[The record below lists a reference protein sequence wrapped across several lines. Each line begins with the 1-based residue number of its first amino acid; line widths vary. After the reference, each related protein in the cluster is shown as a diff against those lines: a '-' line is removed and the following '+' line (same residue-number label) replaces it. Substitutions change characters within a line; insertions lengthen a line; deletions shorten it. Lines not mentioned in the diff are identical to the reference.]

1 MKLRLPSWAV
11 LLLICVAVGGAL
23 GLVNS
28 LTEGPIAQQAVEAAN
43 AARRDS
49 FADADS
55 FEQVELAG
63 DSGVDT
69 CYMAMKDGQLAGY
82 VAQVTVTGFGGPI
95 EIHVGMDMEQTIT
108 GIKVGGSAFSETPG
122 LGAKAKDPEFM
133 DQFAGLTIPT
143 QLGSDG
149 LDAITGATITSG
161 AVSSGVNKAGYFI
174 RDLIDP
180 PAEDNR
186 PEDLQFG
193 GVLPGA
199 TTKEEQTAPVGIDK
213 LYTSDAGVVLYVTGK
228 GRNGDMQVQ
237 VGVGHSGQVAG
248 VYIDPAMHKETEG
261 LGDLVEESYFW
272 GQFIGNTGSFAV
284 GENIDAVSGA
294 TITSETVI
302 DCVNRAV
309 AAAQPYLDVSLAVD
323 IPEMG
328 EAAVPPTETETGNET
343 SSVRRTQVVK
353 TGSGVTV
360 LSAQDWAA
368 EYPEIYASYLANND
382 NSEVKDH
389 VEEYPMIGV
398 VYEGMAFN
406 KYYGTARGHTYTV
419 QDVTATGRPHALAN
433 CFSCKT
439 PDFTAKVNEMGD
451 LAYTLPFAD
460 VLAEV
465 NEGVSCYNCHA
476 NTGNELVITHTYL
489 SDALG
494 EELKAVDA
502 ATLSCAQCHVEYYFH
517 PNTKATTLP
526 YTSLATMT
534 PDAILD
540 YYNNTMVN
548 GQNFADYTNPRSGV
562 RQIKVQHPEFE
573 TYMGEGSVHKDTFTC
588 ADCHMSKSVAADGT
602 PYTSHYWMS
611 PLDNQALLEGTC
623 SQCHENL
630 PKQVS
635 DIQEEAE
642 RRTYAIGYELE
653 ALTEKLVL
661 AVESGLYTEE
671 ELSAIRAI
679 ARDAQFYWDFVFVEN
694 SEGAHNSQLT
704 KQCLDKAETLLNQA
718 MGLFKTQEG

>member
-1 MKLRLPSWAV
+1 MKLRLPAWAV

-23 GLVNS
+23 GVVNT
-28 LTEGPIAQQAVEAAN
+28 LTEGPIARQAVEAAN
-43 AARRDS
+43 AARRES
-49 FADADS
+49 FADADA
-55 FEQVELAG
+55 FEQLELAG

-95 EIHVGMDMEQTIT
+95 EIHVGMDLEQNIT
-108 GIKVGGSAFSETPG
+108 GINVGGSGFAETPG
-122 LGAKAKDPEFM
+122 LGAKAKDADFT
-133 DQFAGLTIPT
+133 DQFAGLSIPT

-199 TTKEEQTAPVGIDK
+199 TTKQEQTAPEGIDA
-213 LYTSDAGVVLYVTGK
+213 LYTSDAGVVVYVTGK
-228 GRNGDMQVQ
+228 GRNGDMQIQ

-248 VYIDPAMHKETEG
+248 VFIDPAMHKETEG

-272 GQFIGNTGSFAV
+272 GQFIGNTGSFTT
-284 GENIDAVSGA
+284 GDNIDAVSGA
-294 TITSETVI
+294 TITSETVV

-309 AAAQPYLDVSLAVD
+309 AAAQAYLDPSLAVD

-328 EAAVPPTETETGNET
+328 EA
-343 SSVRRTQVVK
+343 SSGSAENKSSADIKRTQVVK

-360 LSAQDWAA
+360 LSARDWAA
-368 EYPEIYASYLANND
+368 EYPDIYASYLANNE
-382 NSEVKDH
+382 NNAVKDH

-419 QDVTATGRPHALAN
+419 QDITATGRPHALAN

-439 PDFTAKVNEMGD
+439 PDFTAKVNEMGE

-465 NEGVSCYNCHA
+465 NESVSCYNCHA

-494 EELKAVDA
+494 EELQNVDA

-517 PNTKATTLP
+517 PTTKATSLP
-526 YTSLATMT
+526 YTSLATMS

-548 GQNFADYTNPRSGV
+548 GQSFADYTNPRSGV

-573 TYMGEGSVHKDTFTC
+573 TFMGEGSVHKDTFTC
-588 ADCHMSKSVAADGT
+588 ADCHMGKATAADGST
-602 PYTSHYWMS
+602 YTSHNWMS
-611 PLDNQALLEGTC
+611 PLDNKDLINDTC
-623 SQCHENL
+623 SACHTNL
-630 PKQVS
+630 AGQVAE
-635 DIQEEAE
+635 IQKEAE

-661 AVESGLYTEE
+661 AVESGNYTEE
-671 ELSAIRAI
+671 ELNAIRAV

-718 MGLFKTQEG
+718 MSLFKPQEG

>member
-1 MKLRLPSWAV
+1 MKLRLPPWAV
-11 LLLICVAVGGAL
+11 LLSICIVVGGAL
-23 GLVNS
+23 GLVND
-28 LTEGPIAQQAVEAAN
+28 LTEGPITQQAVEAAN
-43 AARRDS
+43 AARRVS

-55 FEQVELAG
+55 FEEMELAD
-63 DSGVDT
+63 DSGVDA

-95 EIHVGMDMEQTIT
+95 EIHVGMDLEQTIT
-108 GIKVGGSAFSETPG
+108 GINVGGSSFSETPG
-122 LGAKAKDPEFM
+122 LGDKARKPDFTQ
-133 DQFAGLTIPT
+133 QFAGLTIPT
-143 QLGSDG
+143 QLGNG
-149 LDAITGATITSG
+149 VDAITGATITSG

-174 RDLIDP
+174 RDLINP
-180 PAEDNR
+180 SAEEDR

-199 TTKEEQTAPVGIDK
+199 TTKEDQTAPEGIDA

-237 VGVGHSGQVAG
+237 VGVGHSGQVSG
-248 VYIDPAMHKETEG
+248 VFIDPAMHKETEG

-272 GQFIGNTGSFAV
+272 GQFIGNTGKFAI
-284 GENIDAVSGA
+284 GDNIDAVSGA
-294 TITSETVI
+294 TITSETVV

-309 AAAQPYLDVSLAVD
+309 AAAQPYLDPTLAVD
-323 IPEMG
+323 IPAMG
-328 EAAVPPTETETGNET
+328 EA
-343 SSVRRTQVVK
+343 SSAPVEVQVSSGVKRTQVVK

-360 LSAQDWAA
+360 MSAREWAA
-368 EYPEIYASYLANND
+368 EYPEIYASYLANKEND
-382 NSEVKDH
+382 QVKDH

-451 LAYTLPFAD
+451 LAYTLSFAD

-465 NEGVSCYNCHA
+465 NESVSCYNCHA

-494 EELKAVDA
+494 EELQDVDA

-517 PNTKATTLP
+517 PVSKATTLP

-548 GQNFADYTNPRSGV
+548 GQVFADYTNPRSGV

-573 TYMGEGSVHKDTFTC
+573 TFMGEGSVHKDDFTC
-588 ADCHMSKSVAADGT
+588 ADCHMGKATAADGT
-602 PYTSHYWMS
+602 TYTSHTWMS
-611 PLDNQALLEGTC
+611 PLDNEALMNGTC
-623 SQCHENL
+623 AECHTNL
-630 PKQVS
+630 PGEVAE
-635 DIQEEAE
+635 IQKEAE

-661 AVESGLYTEE
+661 AVESGRYTEE
-671 ELSAIRAI
+671 ELNAIRAL

-718 MGLFKTQEG
+718 MGLFKPQEG

>member
-1 MKLRLPSWAV
+1 MKLRLPAWAV
-11 LLLICVAVGGAL
+11 LLSICIVVGAAL
-23 GLVNS
+23 GAVNQ
-28 LTEGPIAQQAVEAAN
+28 LTAGPIAQQAVEAAS
-43 AARRDS
+43 AARRAS
-49 FADADS
+49 FPEADA
-55 FEQVELAG
+55 FEEMDLSP
-63 DSGVDT
+63 DSGVDA
-69 CYMAMKDGQLAGY
+69 CYMAMKDGKLAGY

-95 EIHVGMDMEQTIT
+95 EIQVGMDLNKTIT
-108 GIKVGGSAFSETPG
+108 GINVGGSQFAETPG
-122 LGAKAKDPEFM
+122 LGDKTRSPEFM
-133 DQFAGLTIPT
+133 AQFAGLTVPA
-143 QLGSDG
+143 QLGEDV
-149 LDAITGATITSG
+149 DAITGATITSG
-161 AVSSGVNKAGYFI
+161 AVSSGVNKGGYFI
-174 RDLIDP
+174 QDLIDP

-199 TTKEEQTAPVGIDK
+199 TTKEQLDAPEGIDQ
-213 LYTSDAGVVLYVTGK
+213 LYASDAGVVLYVTGK
-228 GRNGDMQVQ
+228 GRNGDMQIQ

-248 VYIDPAMHKETEG
+248 VFIDPAMHKETEG

-284 GENIDAVSGA
+284 GDNIDAVSGA
-294 TITSETVI
+294 TITSETVV

-309 AAAQPYLDVSLAVD
+309 AAAQPYLDASLAVD
-323 IPEMG
+323 IAKMG
-328 EAAVPPTETETGNET
+328 EASAPV
-343 SSVRRTQVVK
+343 SVAKNSVSKRTQVVK

-360 LSAQDWAA
+360 MSAREWAA
-368 EYPEIYASYLANND
+368 EYPEIYASYLANNA
-382 NSEVKDH
+382 NNEVKDH

-406 KYYGTARGHTYTV
+406 KHYGTARGHTYTV

-451 LAYTLPFAD
+451 LAYTISFAD
-460 VLAEV
+460 MLAV
-465 NEGVSCYNCHA
+465 INESVSCYNCHA
-476 NTGNELVITHTYL
+476 NTGDELVITHTYL

-494 EELKAVDA
+494 EQLQDVEA

-517 PNTKATTLP
+517 PVSKATTLP
-526 YTSLATMT
+526 YTSLETMT

-548 GQNFADYTNPRSGV
+548 GQPFADYTNPRSGV

-573 TYMGEGSVHKDTFTC
+573 TFMGEGSVHKDDFTC
-588 ADCHMSKSVAADGT
+588 ADCHMGKATAADGST
-602 PYTSHYWMS
+602 YTSHTWMS
-611 PLDNQALLEGTC
+611 PLENEALMTGTC
-623 SQCHENL
+623 AECHTDLAGEVA
-630 PKQVS
+630 Q
-635 DIQEEAE
+635 IQKEAE
-642 RRTYAIGYELE
+642 RRTYAIGYTLE

-661 AVESGLYTEE
+661 AVQSGNYTEE
-671 ELSAIRAI
+671 ELNAIRAV

>member
-1 MKLRLPSWAV
+1 MKLRLPPWAI
-11 LLLICVAVGGAL
+11 LLLICVVVGGAL
-23 GLVNS
+23 GVVND
-28 LTEGPIAQQAVEAAN
+28 LTKGPIAQQAVEAAN
-43 AARRDS
+43 AARRAS
-49 FADADS
+49 FPDADS
-55 FEQVELAG
+55 YEELELAP
-63 DSGVDT
+63 DSGADACFT
-69 CYMAMKDGQLAGY
+69 AMKDGQLVGY

-95 EIHVGMDMEQTIT
+95 EIHVGMDLEQTIT
-108 GIKVGGSAFSETPG
+108 GINVGGSKFSETPG
-122 LGAKAKDPEFM
+122 LGDKAREPEFQA
-133 DQFAGLTIPT
+133 QFTGLTIPT
-143 QLGSDG
+143 QLGNG
-149 LDAITGATITSG
+149 VDAITGATITSG

-174 RDLIDP
+174 RDMINP

-199 TTKEEQTAPVGIDK
+199 TTKEEQTAPDGIDK

-248 VYIDPAMHKETEG
+248 VFIDPAMHKETEG

-272 GQFIGNTGSFAV
+272 GQFIGGTGSFAI
-284 GENIDAVSGA
+284 GDNIDAVSGA
-294 TITSETVI
+294 TITSETVV

-309 AAAQPYLDVSLAVD
+309 AAAQPYLDASLAVD
-323 IPEMG
+323 ISQMG
-328 EAAVPPTETETGNET
+328 EISSAPEESKT
-343 SSVRRTQVVK
+343 SSTVKRTQVVK

-360 LSAQDWAA
+360 LSAQDWAEA
-368 EYPEIYASYLANND
+368 YPEIYASYLTNNS

-439 PDFTAKVNEMGD
+439 PDFTAKVNELGD
-451 LAYTLPFAD
+451 AAYTIPFED
-460 VLAEV
+460 MLAEV
-465 NEGVSCYNCHA
+465 NEAISCYNCHA
-476 NTGNELVITHTYL
+476 NTGDELVVTHTYL

-494 EELKAVDA
+494 EELQDVDA
-502 ATLSCAQCHVEYYFH
+502 ATLACAQCHVEYYFH
-517 PNTKATTLP
+517 PVSKATTLP

-573 TYMGEGSVHKDTFTC
+573 TFMGEGSVHKDDFTC
-588 ADCHMSKSVAADGT
+588 ADCHMGDAISADGT

-623 SQCHENL
+623 AQCHENL
-630 PKQVS
+630 VKQVS
-635 DIQEEAE
+635 EIQEEAE
-642 RRTYAIGYELE
+642 RRTYAIGYALE

-661 AVESGLYTEE
+661 AVESGEYTEE
-671 ELSAIRAI
+671 ELNAIRAL

-704 KQCLDKAETLLNQA
+704 KQCLDKAETRLNQA

>member
-1 MKLRLPSWAV
+1 MKFSIPPWLRLM
-11 LLLICVAVGGAL
+11 IITITVGGML
-23 GLVNS
+23 GVVNE
-28 LTEGPIAQQAVEAAN
+28 LTEGPIAQQAVVVAET
-43 AARRDS
+43 ARRAC
-49 FADADS
+49 FTEADS
-55 FEQVELAG
+55 FEEVQLSA
-63 DSGVDT
+63 DSGVDS
-69 CYMAMKDGQLAGY
+69 CYAAMMEGELAGY

-95 EIHVGMDMEQTIT
+95 EIHVGMDLEQTIT
-108 GIKVGGSAFSETPG
+108 GISVGGSGFAETPG
-122 LGAKAKDPEFM
+122 LGAKAKDDDFTN
-133 DQFAGLTIPT
+133 QFTGLTIPT
-143 QLGSDG
+143 QLGNG

-199 TTKEEQTAPVGIDK
+199 TTKEQLDAPEGIDE
-213 LYTSDAGVVLYVTGK
+213 LYASDAGVVLYVTGK

-237 VGVGHSGQVAG
+237 VGIGHSGQVAG

-272 GQFIGNTGSFAV
+272 GQFIGNTGVFAA

-302 DCVNRAV
+302 DCVNRALE
-309 AAAQPYLDVSLAVD
+309 AAQPYLDASLAVD
-323 IPEMG
+323 IAQMG
-328 EAAVPPTETETGNET
+328 EASAPAAT
-343 SSVRRTQVVK
+343 SSGVSKRAQVVK
-353 TGSGVTV
+353 TGTGITV
-360 LSAQDWAA
+360 MTAQDWA
-368 EYPEIYASYLANND
+368 ETYPEIYASYLANSEND
-382 NSEVKDH
+382 EVLDH

-419 QDVTATGRPHALAN
+419 QDVTSIGRPHALAN

-439 PDFTAKVNEMGD
+439 PDFTAMVNEMGET
-451 LAYTLPFAD
+451 AYTLAFED
-460 VLAEV
+460 VLAQV
-465 NEGVSCYNCHA
+465 NESISCYNCHA

-489 SDALG
+489 AEALG
-494 EELKAVDA
+494 EELEDVEA

-517 PNTKATTLP
+517 PTTKATSLP
-526 YTSLATMT
+526 YTSLATMD
-534 PDAILD
+534 PDAILE

-548 GQNFADYTNPRSGV
+548 GQPFADYTNPRTGV

-573 TYMGEGSVHKDTFTC
+573 TYMGEGSAHKDTFTC
-588 ADCHMSKSVAADGT
+588 ADCHMGEATAADGT
-602 PYTSHYWMS
+602 TYISHTWTS
-611 PLDNQALLEGTC
+611 PLDNQALLSGTC
-623 SQCHENL
+623 AECHADLAAE
-630 PKQVS
+630 VAE
-635 DIQEEAE
+635 IQEEAE

-661 AVESGLYTEE
+661 AVESGEYTEE
-671 ELSAIRAI
+671 ELNAIREL

-694 SEGAHNSQLT
+694 SEGAHNSALT
-704 KQCLDKAETLLNQA
+704 ADCLNKAETLLNQA
-718 MGLFKTQEG
+718 MGLFKQQEE

>member
-1 MKLRLPSWAV
+1 MKIRLPAWSV
-11 LLLICVAVGGAL
+11 LLLICIFVGGTLGVVNAL
-23 GLVNS
+23 TV
-28 LTEGPIAQQAVEAAN
+28 GPIEQQAIEAAN
-43 AARRDS
+43 AARQGS
-49 FADADS
+49 FPGADS
-55 FEQVELAG
+55 FEEISLDA
-63 DSGVDT
+63 DSGVDSCFT
-69 CYMAMKDGQLAGY
+69 AMSKGEVVGY
-82 VAQVTVTGFGGPI
+82 VAQTTVTGFGGPI
-95 EIHVGMDMEQTIT
+95 EITVGMDLDQTIT
-108 GIKVGGSAFSETPG
+108 GISVGGSKFAETPG
-122 LGAKAKDPEFM
+122 LGAKAKDSDFT
-133 DQFAGLTIPT
+133 DQFTGLTIPT
-143 QLGSDG
+143 QLGNG
-149 LDAITGATITSG
+149 VDAITGATITSG

-199 TTKEEQTAPVGIDK
+199 TTKEQQTAPEGIDE

-228 GRNGDMQVQ
+228 GRNGDMQVR

-272 GQFIGNTGSFAV
+272 GQFIGNSGSFAI

-294 TITSETVI
+294 TITSETVV

-309 AAAQPYLDVSLAVD
+309 IAAQPYLDLAKATD
-323 IPEMG
+323 IALMG
-328 EAAVPPTETETGNET
+328 EVAAPAESA
-343 SSVRRTQVVK
+343 SSVSKRTQVVK

-360 LSAQDWAA
+360 LTAEDWAKT
-368 EYPEIYASYLANND
+368 YPEIYASYMA
-382 NSEVKDH
+382 NSENKDVGDH
-389 VEEYPMIGV
+389 VEEYPMISV

-406 KYYGTARGHTYTV
+406 KYYGTARGHVYTV
-419 QDVTATGRPHALAN
+419 EDVTATGRPHALAN

-439 PDFTAKVNEMGD
+439 PDFTAMVNEMGET
-451 LAYTLPFAD
+451 AYTLAFGD

-465 NEGVSCYNCHA
+465 NESVSCYNCHA
-476 NTGNELVITHTYL
+476 NSGNELVITHTYL

-494 EELKAVDA
+494 EELKDVEA

-517 PNTKATTLP
+517 PTTKATSLP

-534 PDAILD
+534 PDAILE
-540 YYNNTMVN
+540 YYNSTMVN
-548 GQNFADYTNPRSGV
+548 GQTFADYTNPRTGV

-573 TYMGEGSVHKDTFTC
+573 TYMGAGSVHKDTFTC
-588 ADCHMSKSVAADGT
+588 ADCHMGSATAADGT
-602 PYTSHYWMS
+602 TYTSHTWTS
-611 PLDNQALLEGTC
+611 PLDNQTLLDGTC
-623 SQCHENL
+623 AECHANL
-630 PKQVS
+630 AEEVAK
-635 DIQEEAE
+635 IQEVAE

-661 AVESGLYTEE
+661 AVESGRYTEE
-671 ELSAIRAI
+671 ELNAIREI

-704 KQCLDKAETLLNQA
+704 EDCLNKAEALLNQA
-718 MGLFKTQEG
+718 MGLFKPQEG

>member
-1 MKLRLPSWAV
+1 MKLRFPPWAI
-11 LLLICVAVGGAL
+11 LLLICVVVGGAL
-23 GLVNS
+23 GVVNN

-43 AARRDS
+43 AARRVS
-49 FADADS
+49 FPDADA
-55 FEQVELAG
+55 FEEMELAA
-63 DSGVDT
+63 DSGADACFV
-69 CYMAMKDGQLAGY
+69 AMKDGQPVGY
-82 VAQVTVTGFGGPI
+82 VAQVTVTGFGGPV
-95 EIHVGMDMEQTIT
+95 EIHVGMDLEQIIT
-108 GIKVGGSAFSETPG
+108 GINVGGSKFSETPG
-122 LGAKAKDPEFM
+122 LGDKARETDFTE
-133 DQFAGLTIPT
+133 QFVGLTIPT

-174 RDLIDP
+174 RDLINP

-199 TTKEEQTAPVGIDK
+199 TTKEEQTAPEGIDA

-228 GRNGDMQVQ
+228 GRNGNMQVQ
-237 VGVGHSGQVAG
+237 VGIGHSGQVAG
-248 VYIDPAMHKETEG
+248 VFIDPAMHKETEG

-272 GQFIGNTGSFAV
+272 GQFIGNSGSFTI
-284 GENIDAVSGA
+284 GDNIDAVSGA
-294 TITSETVI
+294 TITSETVV

-309 AAAQPYLDVSLAVD
+309 AAAQPYLDPSLAVD
-323 IPEMG
+323 VPKMG
-328 EAAVPPTETETGNET
+328 EASAPAESKP
-343 SSVRRTQVVK
+343 SSEVRRTQVVK

-360 LSAQDWAA
+360 LSAREWAA
-368 EYPEIYASYLANND
+368 EYPEIYASYLANNE
-382 NSEVKDH
+382 NNEVKDH

-406 KYYGTARGHTYTV
+406 KHYGTARGHTYTV

-451 LAYTLPFAD
+451 LAYTLAFED

-465 NEGVSCYNCHA
+465 NESVSCYNCHA

-494 EELKAVDA
+494 EELEDVDA

-517 PNTKATTLP
+517 PTTKATTLP
-526 YTSLATMT
+526 YTSLATMS

-588 ADCHMSKSVAADGT
+588 ADCHMGEAVAADGT
-602 PYTSHYWMS
+602 TYTSHNWMS
-611 PLDNQALLEGTC
+611 PLDNAALMEGTC
-623 SQCHENL
+623 AECHENL
-630 PKQVS
+630 AGQVAE
-635 DIQEEAE
+635 IQEEAE

-671 ELSAIRAI
+671 ELNVIRAL

-718 MGLFKTQEG
+718 MGLFKLQEG

>member
-1 MKLRLPSWAV
+1 MKLRLPPWAI
-11 LLLICVAVGGAL
+11 LLLICVVVGGVL
-23 GLVNS
+23 GVVND
-28 LTEGPIAQQAVEAAN
+28 LTAGLIAQQAVEAAN
-43 AARRDS
+43 AARS
-49 FADADS
+49 ECFADADS
-55 FEQVELAG
+55 FEEMELAE
-63 DSGVDT
+63 DSGVDA

-82 VAQVTVTGFGGPI
+82 VAQVTVTGFGGPV
-95 EIHVGMDMEQTIT
+95 EIHVGMNLEQSIT
-108 GIKVGGSAFSETPG
+108 GINVGGSNFSETPG
-122 LGAKAKDPEFM
+122 LGDKARGPEFTE
-133 DQFAGLTIPT
+133 QFVGLTIPT

-199 TTKEEQTAPVGIDK
+199 TTKQEQTAPEGIDA

-248 VYIDPAMHKETEG
+248 VFIDPAMHKETEG

-272 GQFIGNTGSFAV
+272 GQFLGNTGSFAI
-284 GENIDAVSGA
+284 GDNIDAVSGA
-294 TITSETVI
+294 TITSETVV

-309 AAAQPYLDVSLAVD
+309 AAAEAYLDPALAVD
-323 IPEMG
+323 VPKMG
-328 EAAVPPTETETGNET
+328 EATSAPAESKPASAVK
-343 SSVRRTQVVK
+343 RTQVVK

-360 LSAQDWAA
+360 LSARDWAA
-368 EYPEIYASYLANND
+368 EYPDIYASYLANNQ
-382 NSEVKDH
+382 NNEVKDH
-389 VEEYPMIGV
+389 VEEYPMISV

-439 PDFTAKVNEMGD
+439 PDFTAKVNEMGE

-465 NEGVSCYNCHA
+465 NESVSCYNCHA

-489 SDALG
+489 ADALG
-494 EELKAVDA
+494 EELQDVDA
-502 ATLSCAQCHVEYYFH
+502 ETLSCAQCHVEYYFH
-517 PNTKATTLP
+517 PVSKATTLP

-534 PDAILD
+534 PDAILN

-573 TYMGEGSVHKDTFTC
+573 TYMGEGSVHSKDFTC
-588 ADCHMSKSVAADGT
+588 ADCHMGKATATDGST
-602 PYTSHYWMS
+602 YTSHNWMS
-611 PLDNQALLEGTC
+611 PLDNQALMEGTC
-623 SQCHENL
+623 AQCHKDLAGEVA
-630 PKQVS
+630 Q
-635 DIQEEAE
+635 IQKEAE

-661 AVESGLYTEE
+661 AVESGNYTEE
-671 ELSAIRAI
+671 ELNAIRAV